1 MLPSSVVGAHIQER
15 AYNTHFLYPRSQV
28 WRALIEASVLDEVLL
43 ALVAHGTTV
52 IPVEVVQVGIVFMG
66 LCTSI
71 GCATCIVFPRSTL
84 KKKRKISLFE
94 LCIFIRPPTVSYYL
108 ICLWGRICFHHL
120 VIKVSLWTRLCFVVF
135 GIHTH
140 IEFVQTQSTTGK
152 GQQQDHNSLH
162 SSAAERH

>member
-94 LCIFIRPPTVSYYL
+94 LCIFIRTFKSFWTSYGIL
-108 ICLWGRICFHHL
+108 LFNL
-120 VIKVSLWTRLCFVVF
+120 FV
-135 GIHTH
+135 G
-140 IEFVQTQSTTGK
+140 EDLLSSPGNK
-152 GQQQDHNSLH
+152 GFPLDQALFCGVWHPYTY
-162 SSAAERH
+162 